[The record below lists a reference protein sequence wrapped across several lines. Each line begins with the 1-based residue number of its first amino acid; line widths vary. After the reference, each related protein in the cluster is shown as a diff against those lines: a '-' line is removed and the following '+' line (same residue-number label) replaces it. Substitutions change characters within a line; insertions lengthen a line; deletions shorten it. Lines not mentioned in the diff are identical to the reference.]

1 MTRAPAGY
9 VIQAEQLSRRFGDT
23 LAVQELDLEVEKGRI
38 YGFLGPNGCG
48 KTTTIRMLTGLLK
61 PSAGRVQVLEFNLPD
76 DAEKLRLHIGYM
88 TQKFS
93 LYDDLTVLEN
103 LRFIAR
109 IYGLTAKTQ
118 KQRIDELLSIYGLQP
133 KAKQLAGSMSGGQ
146 RQRLSLAAATL
157 HKPELLF
164 LDEPTSAVDPENRRE
179 FWEQLFDLSDQGTSI
194 LVSTHYMDEAERCH
208 KLAILENGI
217 KRADGSPDQLMLE
230 MGSKVVEISSADL
243 RQLKQ
248 TLIRLPEVIS
258 AAQLGA
264 RLRVLVKDSVADPI
278 AFLTRQPSV
287 KPDDQLSLV
296 RPSLED
302 VFVTCTGSGRD
313 AP

>member
-1 MTRAPAGY
+1 
-9 VIQAEQLSRRFGDT
+9 
-23 LAVQELDLEVEKGRI
+23 
-38 YGFLGPNGCG
+38 
-48 KTTTIRMLTGLLK
+48 
-61 PSAGRVQVLEFNLPD
+61 
-76 DAEKLRLHIGYM
+76 
-88 TQKFS
+88 
-93 LYDDLTVLEN
+93 
-103 LRFIAR
+103 
-109 IYGLTAKTQ
+109 
-118 KQRIDELLSIYGLQP
+118 
-133 KAKQLAGSMSGGQ
+133 
-146 RQRLSLAAATL
+146 
-157 HKPELLF
+157 
-164 LDEPTSAVDPENRRE
+164 
-179 FWEQLFDLSDQGTSI
+179 
-194 LVSTHYMDEAERCH
+194 MDEAERCH

-217 KRADGSPDQLMLE
+217 KRADGSPDQLMQE

-248 TLIRLPEVIS
+248 TLISLPEVIS

-278 AFLTRQPSV
+278 GFLTRQPSG